1 MADPI
6 SATSQRHMNIIHYIP
21 KALLSLFA
29 ATLAAAMFAS
39 AARAADPE
47 PVATTIAGKV
57 RGSHEGGVFAFLGIP
72 YGGDTAKRRFQAPVP
87 PDPWPR
93 VRDCT
98 DFGPIAPQPAGTA
111 KNAFRHADLP
121 QREDCLNLNLWTPA
135 LHDGRK
141 RPVFVYLHGGGVDSQ
156 SGDLIDG
163 AALTRGGDAVVV
175 AVNHRLGG
183 FGYLYLGDIG
193 GPEFADS
200 GNAGMLDL
208 VLALQWVHENIA
220 EFGGDPGCVTLF
232 GESGGA
238 FKCATLMAMPAAHGL
253 FHRVWTMSGAGITG
267 GARQQATKTAQA
279 VLAALNLTPDRVAE
293 IKTMPMEKLVAAFA
307 KKPLGPIVDGRALPR
322 DPFYP
327 DASPLSAD
335 IPMVI
340 GTTHDEMSSFLVKN
354 PAFSNLTWENVASVL
369 RSANPVAL
377 GPSPEKIVAEYRR
390 MYPDYSPT
398 EVAHAVVTVLG
409 LWRGVVTESER
420 RAAQGGPTWV
430 YCLNWPGRGKAA
442 HAIDLALVLNDPA
455 QNWRTHQESTAPKMA
470 EIMSASLLAFGRTG
484 DPNCAGL
491 PPWLRFN
498 VEQRPTMIFDLPPR
512 VENDPRSGERRLLVS
527 KTDSAATDAG
537 ETAISPRYAAL
548 QPFIGEWSM
557 VLASD
562 ADGTPVRIELR
573 FAWLEN
579 REGQSFDYWLV
590 RGNERSPQGSGLCV
604 WNPAKR
610 QYMLLETMSNGTLIE
625 GTVSVSGNELE
636 FLFNATK
643 LDGKTDKLRNLY
655 KKVSADV
662 VSCEVSRLNGQG
674 AWEKLADQ
682 EFHRK
687 Q

>member
-1 MADPI
+1 MKPSPRKWTALTWFAIGCAMIVSADASRAQTAPADGPI
-6 SATSQRHMNIIHYIP
+6 
-21 KALLSLFA
+21 
-29 ATLAAAMFAS
+29 
-39 AARAADPE
+39 
-47 PVATTIAGKV
+47 ATTTAGKV
-57 RGSHEGGVFAFLGIP
+57 RGYVESSINVFKGIP

-87 PDPWPR
+87 PDPWPG

-111 KNAFRHADLP
+111 KNGFRHADLP

-175 AVNHRLGG
+175 GVNHRLGG
-183 FGYLYLGDIG
+183 FGYLYLGEIG
-193 GPEFADS
+193 GAEFADS

-208 VLALQWVHENIA
+208 VLALQWVRANIA
-220 EFGGDPGCVTLF
+220 EFGGDPECVTIF

-238 FKCATLMAMPAAHGL
+238 LKCATLMTMPAARGL
-253 FHRVWTMSGAGITG
+253 FQRVWSMSGAGIAAG
-267 GARQQATKTAQA
+267 NRQQATTVARS
-279 VLAALNLTPDRVAE
+279 VLAALNLTPERVAE

-354 PAFSNLTWENVASVL
+354 PAFSNLTWETVTGAL
-369 RSANPVAL
+369 RSTNPFTF

-390 MYPDYSPT
+390 LYPDYSPT
-398 EVAHAVVTVLG
+398 EVAHAIVTVLG
-409 LWRGVVTESER
+409 LWRGIVTESER

-430 YCLNWPGRGKAA
+430 YCLNWPGRGKAT

-491 PPWLRFN
+491 PPWPRFN

-512 VENDPRSGERRLLVS
+512 GENDPRRGERLLFAS
-527 KTDSAATDAG
+527 KADSAATGAG
-537 ETAISPRYAAL
+537 ETVISPRYAAL
-548 QPFIGEWSM
+548 RPFVGEWSEF
-557 VLASD
+557 LASD
-562 ADGTPVRIELR
+562 SDGTPIQIELR
-573 FAWLEN
+573 IAWLEN
-579 REGQSFDYWLV
+579 KEGQSIDAWLT
-590 RGNERSPQGSGLCV
+590 RGNERLALSSGRYA

-610 QYMLLETMSNGTLIE
+610 QYAYLQTQSDGTLIE
-625 GTVSVSGNELE
+625 GTASVSGNEMEL
-636 FLFNATK
+636 LFTNTK
-643 LDGKTDKLRNLY
+643 PDGTVDKGFRT
-655 KKVSADV
+655 
-662 VSCEVSRLNGQG
+662 VSRVSGGVMYKTRYRMNPKG
-674 AWEKLADQ
+674 AWEMLAEEQ
-682 EFHRK
+682 LNRK